1 MNSKKSLF
9 IEFLALFICI
19 PIGLALLIPIWIKIS
34 VVVIGFGYLLYVL
47 KGLGLLKFQ
56 IKPMIPLTSFW
67 KRVGITFMLIAIV
80 TSLYVWFVKP
90 EALFYIPLNKPLLF
104 VTILFV
110 YSVFSVW
117 PQELMYRTFF
127 FERYKALF
135 QNRKLLVFVNAFVF
149 SLAHLF
155 FKNTLVLVLT
165 FVGGVLFGLTFL
177 KFKSTTLVSIEHALY
192 GNWLFT
198 VGMGQMLAFPGMD
211 V

>member
-198 VGMGQMLAFPGMD
+198 VGMRQMLAFPGMD